1 MNILID
7 LLPKEVTID
16 NKEYKI
22 NSDFRTS
29 ILFEL
34 LMQDSSIREEDKIL
48 MVLQLYYP
56 QIPENINEAIDK
68 MLWFYK
74 CGKENASSKG
84 SGKGKSVTQIY
95 SFEYDDDY
103 IYAAFMDQY
112 GIDLQDIDYLHW
124 WKFKAMF
131 KSLKEDNEIVKIMG
145 YRSMDI
151 SKSKGNGK
159 GKSVTQIYSFEYDDD
174 YIYAAF
180 MDQYN
185 IDLQDIDYLHWW
197 KFKAMFKSL
206 KEDNEIV
213 KMMGYRSMDLSKVKD
228 KEQKAYYKKMK
239 DLYKIPTQI
248 SKDEEEKL
256 KEIEKV
262 LQNGGDLSELL

>member
-1 MNILID
+1 MNLLID
-7 LLPKEVTID
+7 LVPTTVD
-16 NKEYKI
+16 VGNKEYKI
-22 NSDFRTS
+22 NSDFRYG
-29 ILFEL
+29 ILFQL
-34 LMQDSSIREEDKIL
+34 LMQDNELSDKDKYIKSIE
-48 MVLQLYYP
+48 LYYP
-56 QIPENINEAIDK
+56 EVPPKEHRDEAIEK
-68 MLWFYK
+68 IMWFYR
-74 CGKENASSKG
+74 CGKDISKSKG
-84 SGKGKSVTQIY
+84 NGKGKSVTQIY

-131 KSLKEDNEIVKIMG
+131 KGLKEDNEIVKIMG
-145 YRSMDI
+145 YR
-151 SKSKGNGK
+151 
-159 GKSVTQIYSFEYDDD
+159 
-174 YIYAAF
+174 A
-180 MDQYN
+180 
-185 IDLQDIDYLHWW
+185 
-197 KFKAMFKSL
+197 
-206 KEDNEIV
+206 
-213 KMMGYRSMDLSKVKD
+213 MDLSKIKD